1 MRLRIHHRNLLALTP
16 EEKRELYPSFEAQL
30 VPLSNHI
37 IALRRLPEFKG
48 VNYLADLL
56 LKPGRSHK
64 RRRLN
69 EERDEEVGDSK
80 GEEIVEGEE
89 EVFSQSGLF
98 CIICIRWQ
106 ELLVWLRRGWAHSL
120 LPSASLSSSMQRRA
134 IEHQHLWVGGLWQMI
149 WLSEKF

>member
-120 LPSASLSSSMQRRA
+120 LPSASLSSSMQRR
-134 IEHQHLWVGGLWQMI
+134 MC
-149 WLSEKF
+149 WLKSS